1 MVKRKNLKQEPSEDP
16 LPQDS
21 SDEEESA
28 RKKVRW
34 NAGTDGSTEQDSD
47 NDSQATKKVAY
58 FVLDLTCRACPY
70 TGRGVDHYGCIL
82 FSWKLR
88 LRVL

>member
-58 FVLDLTCRACPY
+58 FVLDLPRVSLHWTWCRPLWLYSVFMEA
-70 TGRGVDHYGCIL
+70 
-82 FSWKLR
+82 
-88 LRVL
+88 